1 MKHSG
6 SFKPNL
12 DRLLRHL
19 KKIARERSFE
29 TNPLGLAEV
38 QSYIEQEFRSYGY
51 EVQKIP
57 FEFYGQTFF
66 NLAARART
74 NSIKSRLIIGAHFD
88 AVSGSPGADD
98 NASGV
103 ACLLE
108 AARIFAESGSV
119 GNVEFVAFNLE
130 ECGMIGSRAYARTL
144 KERGERVWGML
155 SLEMVGFVSE
165 KKGSQKMPIFL
176 RPFYPDTGNF
186 IGLVANTRSKKLLEE
201 VRKIFKSV
209 NDLAVESL
217 TLPANGWVFPD
228 ARLSDHSPFWDEGF
242 PALLVTDTSFFR
254 NPYYHTAKDRI
265 ETLDLQFL
273 VRVTEGT
280 ARAALSD

>member
-1 MKHSG
+1 MKHSS

-19 KKIARERSFE
+19 KKIAKERSFE
-29 TNPLGLAEV
+29 TNPRGLAEV
-38 QSYIEQEFRSYGY
+38 QSYIEQEFRSYGF
-51 EVQKIP
+51 EVRQIP
-57 FEFYGQTFF
+57 FDFHGQTFF
-66 NLAARART
+66 NLAARIRT
-74 NSIKSRLIIGAHFD
+74 NSTKSRLIIGAHFD
-88 AVSGSPGADD
+88 AVPGSPGADD

-108 AARIFAESGSV
+108 AARIFAESG
-119 GNVEFVAFNLE
+119 GTDNVEFVAFNLE
-130 ECGMIGSRAYARTL
+130 ECGMIGSRAYARAL
-144 KERGERVWGML
+144 KKKRERVLGML

-186 IGLVANTRSKKLLEE
+186 IGLVANTRSVKLLEE

-209 NDLAVESL
+209 NALAVESL

-254 NPYYHTAKDRI
+254 NPHYHTVQDRI
-265 ETLDLQFL
+265 ETLDLKFL
-273 VRVTEGT
+273 ARVTEAT
-280 ARAALSD
+280 VRTILSG